1 MKRHNKEVD
10 MEERNSTRWLK
21 QINSALNSKKDD
33 NYWGINLLD
42 VSEEIFVSLVLKYA
56 VEDSDD
62 VS

>member
-1 MKRHNKEVD
+1 